1 MDDIVDINL
10 ERENSKDSKTD
21 SDDFDQDFE
30 EIKIDSSIQL
40 KQLKKINVTLA
51 DSNQKEP
58 SFTVNVIFQASK
70 DAQEYQ
76 KVVIRKYSEFQWLDA
91 QLQKSFPGW
100 LIPSLPTLYD
110 INHPFSSKVTKE
122 VDSLE
127 IVKDLS
133 YTYNDYTTVSNY
145 VAQVLSNERFRN
157 FIKLKEFISNS
168 EEIKNIANMDSD
180 DPQLSNKIF
189 KFFKFTGKS
198 ILNYAW
204 SGEKQKT
211 QASEEKGKNSVD
223 SLINE
228 NKSPED
234 ITWMLNLAK
243 AGINSQ
249 VYTINELW
257 TNILNLIKRLWQM
270 STKSIDTPEEE
281 KCNSFKLFSE
291 SGWSLHKIYDK
302 LCSSWKLMKLDVNEL
317 VSQLKVNVYVSSRKL
332 LSKYKNAV
340 RAIDR
345 LLSLSS
351 DVSDLYS
358 MISKYKNEAN
368 TQDMYQSEY
377 QHYLNLLRVNFT
389 YLLEDTKK
397 MQKKEEK
404 LLKSIIEEF
413 YKAQKMYVMLLS
425 FEWTQITNI

>member
-40 KQLKKINVTLA
+40 KQLKKMSVTLA

-70 DAQEYQ
+70 DTQEYQ

-133 YTYNDYTTVSNY
+133 YTYNDYTTISNY
-145 VAQVLSNERFRN
+145 AAQVFSNERFRN

-189 KFFKFTGKS
+189 KFF
-198 ILNYAW
+198 
-204 SGEKQKT
+204 
-211 QASEEKGKNSVD
+211 
-223 SLINE
+223 
-228 NKSPED
+228 
-234 ITWMLNLAK
+234 
-243 AGINSQ
+243 
-249 VYTINELW
+249 
-257 TNILNLIKRLWQM
+257 
-270 STKSIDTPEEE
+270 
-281 KCNSFKLFSE
+281 
-291 SGWSLHKIYDK
+291 
-302 LCSSWKLMKLDVNEL
+302 
-317 VSQLKVNVYVSSRKL
+317 
-332 LSKYKNAV
+332 
-340 RAIDR
+340 
-345 LLSLSS
+345 
-351 DVSDLYS
+351 
-358 MISKYKNEAN
+358 
-368 TQDMYQSEY
+368 
-377 QHYLNLLRVNFT
+377 
-389 YLLEDTKK
+389 
-397 MQKKEEK
+397 
-404 LLKSIIEEF
+404 
-413 YKAQKMYVMLLS
+413 
-425 FEWTQITNI
+425 